1 MRCLQPKEIFV
12 KARPTPGFISLERSK
27 QWYLVPCGHCY
38 ACMTNRRNEWDLRL
52 RVEALNSLT
61 SYFITLT
68 LDDDHVGDFMVQ
80 KSHVQDFIRSLRHV
94 YPNTSFR
101 YYAIGEYGSLG
112 RPHYHILLFLSGEI
126 INMVAALYSN
136 WDKGFVDIDE
146 VNDATIHYVTKWH
159 INPKFSEGKEVHGF
173 SLMSKGIG
181 RALLDNL
188 TLENIK
194 PYFSLNRSSLPVSR
208 YYRKK
213 IGFVVEEQEDLID
226 YLVRKYK
233 LRDYSQAVRKHADLI
248 RFQQT
253 KLNLNRHKL
262 D

>member
-1 MRCLQPKEIFV
+1 MC
-12 KARPTPGFISLERSK
+12 
-27 QWYLVPCGHCY
+27 
-38 ACMTNRRNEWDLRL
+38 
-52 RVEALNSLT
+52 

-68 LDDDHVGDFMVQ
+68 LDNDNVGDFKVV
-80 KSHVQDFIRSLRHV
+80 KSHVQDFIRSLRNE
-94 YPNTSFR
+94 YKNTSFR

-112 RPHYHILLFLSGEI
+112 RPHYHILLFISGEL
-126 INMVAALYSN
+126 INMVAALYSH
-136 WDKGFVDIDE
+136 WDKGFVDIGD
-146 VNDATIHYVTKWH
+146 VNDASIHYVTKWH

-181 RALLDNL
+181 RDLIDNL
-188 TLENIK
+188 TSENIK
-194 PYFSLNRSSLPVSR
+194 PYFTLNRSSLPVSR

-213 IGFVVEEQEDLID
+213 IGFVVEEQEDLMD

-233 LRDYSQAVRKHADLI
+233 LKDYSQAVRKHADLI
-248 RFQQT
+248 KFQEK